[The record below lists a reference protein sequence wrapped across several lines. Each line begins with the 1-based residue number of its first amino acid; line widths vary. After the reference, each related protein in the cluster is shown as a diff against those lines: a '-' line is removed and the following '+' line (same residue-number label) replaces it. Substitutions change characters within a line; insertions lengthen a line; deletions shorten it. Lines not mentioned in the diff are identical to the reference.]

1 MMTPK
6 RASRP
11 VCICVCA
18 RAIVHI
24 FGYHSMGVSLHVSS
38 PCVSAVCALQRI
50 PCLTC
55 TRQTGSQAGSCR
67 CTSPRKRT
75 WSVLTGDSDP
85 LACGSEESSPSM
97 RVCVRVPD
105 WSWTVLHAA
114 VFHFWCPMCP
124 NMTQKNKK
132 TNIIIC
138 QHRTRVTLE
147 LKVKPAYVYVYM
159 FHVTHFVIWLAVIAA
174 VFKLTF

>member
-1 MMTPK
+1 MQTAEPKGSSVFPAAKVPALRHTHAHTHTVADTPLFNKK
-6 RASRP
+6 RTRPIVKGNRAYMSRDK
-11 VCICVCA
+11 VANDDTKKNQSDCVCA

-38 PCVSAVCALQRI
+38 PCVAAVSALQRI

-55 TRQTGSQAGSCR
+55 TRQTGSRAGSCR

-97 RVCVRVPD
+97 KACVRVPD
-105 WSWTVLHAA
+105 
-114 VFHFWCPMCP
+114 
-124 NMTQKNKK
+124 
-132 TNIIIC
+132 
-138 QHRTRVTLE
+138 
-147 LKVKPAYVYVYM
+147 
-159 FHVTHFVIWLAVIAA
+159 
-174 VFKLTF
+174 